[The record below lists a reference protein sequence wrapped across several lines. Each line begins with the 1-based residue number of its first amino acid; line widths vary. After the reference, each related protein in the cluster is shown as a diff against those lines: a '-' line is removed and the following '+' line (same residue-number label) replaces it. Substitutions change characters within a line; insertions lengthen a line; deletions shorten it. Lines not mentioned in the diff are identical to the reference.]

1 MVGVR
6 YRDMWCRLEGR
17 LSSWWWRKRRR
28 RRRRRRVKKKEEGE
42 EEVEVYECLGWR
54 RTRQTLRPSIPS
66 FTVKA

>member
-1 MVGVR
+1 MVEEEETEAEEE
-6 YRDMWCRLEGR
+6 EGE
-17 LSSWWWRKRRR
+17 
-28 RRRRRRVKKKEEGE
+28 KKEEGE